1 MPDQIPNA
9 LASAV
14 NARALYPANHPR
26 VLLSVATLLAAVE
39 GTLKEMQSDSITYIL
54 IGDDL
59 VIGDELVRRTNLA
72 VREFI
77 DVMKSRGIE
86 RLTFGAGL
94 DRDEASL
101 FVAALAGTG
110 EVRSSEHIV
119 VGRVQLVMEE
129 QPKEDKHRQLTVEQL
144 EVVREA
150 WARFRVEKKL
160 PVEQLEELVWSF
172 IDSVARTTRAMLPLA
187 KLKNHDEYTFVH
199 SVNVSLL
206 VLAQARSFG
215 IWGPMLHNFGMAG
228 LLHDIGKLT
237 VPLAVLNKPGAL
249 DGDEWELMKTHA
261 KEGAWHLSSLD
272 GTPALAV
279 IVAYEHHLR
288 YDGKSN
294 YPVLPSPRVPNLA
307 SRMTAIADTYD
318 AMMTVRPYQ
327 QPLGRAA
334 AIEILRKRA
343 DTFYDPLLV
352 ANFIRLLS
360 VNFADV

>member
-1 MPDQIPNA
+1 MDKIPNQ

-26 VLLSVATLLAAVE
+26 VVESVDRLLNALRGALETGGDDA
-39 GTLKEMQSDSITYIL
+39 ITYVL

-59 VIGDELVRRTNLA
+59 VVGEELVRRTNLS

-77 DVMKSRGIE
+77 DIMKARGIE
-86 RLTFGAGL
+86 RLTLGAGL
-94 DRDEASL
+94 GSDEAHH
-101 FVAALAGTG
+101 FIGALAGGGDIVSTD
-110 EVRSSEHIV
+110 HIV

-129 QPKEDKHRQLTVEQL
+129 QPKDEKHRQLTVEQL
-144 EVVREA
+144 EVIREA

-160 PVEQLEELVWSF
+160 PVDQLEELVWSF
-172 IDSVARTTRAMLPLA
+172 IDSIARTTRAMLPLA
-187 KLKNHDEYTFVH
+187 QLKTHDEYTFVH

-228 LLHDIGKLT
+228 LLHDIGKM
-237 VPLAVLNKPGAL
+237 VIPLGVLNKPGAL
-249 DGDEWELMKTHA
+249 EGSEWEVMKSHTR
-261 KEGAWHLSSLD
+261 EGAWYLSAIE

-279 IVAYEHHLR
+279 VVAFEHHLR
-288 YDGKSN
+288 YDGRAN
-294 YPVLPSPRVPNLA
+294 YPVLQSPRLPNLA
-307 SRMTAIADTYD
+307 SRMTAIADTFD

-334 AIEILRKRA
+334 AVELLRKRA

-352 ANFIRLLS
+352 ANFIRILE
-360 VNFADV
+360 VNAMS